1 MNSSDDMRALGR
13 VGGLSRSARKVAAS
27 RANAEK
33 ARQAL
38 AARRRLAVNQLSD
51 ADEVEQLQRTSAVPH
66 SIVTTTAPE
75 AIPDTSTTAPDEAT
89 CSPPPAARPA
99 TAAAAGR
106 DTNRPVWRQW
116 PVQPIIR
123 SPFEIEARALHR
135 LFNPGCRCRFCA

>member
-1 MNSSDDMRALGR
+1 MNSSDDMRRLGR
-13 VGGLSRSARKVAAS
+13 LGGRATTDKKIAAS

-38 AARRRLAVNQLSD
+38 ATRRGLAANQLSD
-51 ADEVEQLQRTSAVPH
+51 ADEVEEPPPGSAIPP
-66 SIVTTTAPE
+66 SIVTTPAPE
-75 AIPDTSTTAPDEAT
+75 AMPDTSTTAPDEAT